1 MKNDNYEVGFKLTWT
16 ILSVVIVFYILAGY
30 VGLRVDPI
38 IRGGC
43 RPCNYD
49 LCVPLPVPTPYE
61 KH

>member
-1 MKNDNYEVGFKLTWT
+1 MNKSLELEALLKLTW
-16 ILSVVIVFYILAGY
+16 IGIVVTVTFYILAGY

-49 LCVPLPVPTPYE
+49 LCVPLPVPTPT
-61 KH
+61 K